1 MQALIGC
8 LMGAGLGLAAW
19 LVVRAW
25 PVPSQEPSAGR
36 QPVLLAGLW
45 GWRGVVVLP
54 MCLALWGGYAGW
66 QAAHPGRTALAVAFT
81 GVLLLVS
88 FVDLRVQRV
97 PYLPLLL
104 LLGLALA
111 QALWLGKPAP
121 WSSLLGLTAGG
132 ALLFLLSLPRRGALG
147 ADDIRLAAALGAMLG
162 LPDILLALGAGILA
176 GGAGALWLL
185 ATHRAGR
192 RDRMAYAPYLALGA
206 WLVWTHSFGLWP

>member
-8 LMGAGLGLAAW
+8 LMGAGLGLAVW
-19 LVVRAW
+19 LAVRAW
-25 PVPSQEPSAGR
+25 PIPSQASPTGR
-36 QPVLLAGLW
+36 QPVLLAGLL
-45 GWRGVVVLP
+45 GRRGVVVLP
-54 MCLALWGGYAGW
+54 LCLALWGAYAGW
-66 QAAHPGRTALAVAFT
+66 QAAQPGRTALAVAFA
-81 GVLLLVS
+81 GVLLLIS
-88 FVDLRVQRV
+88 LVDLRAQRI
-97 PYLPLLL
+97 PCFLLLL

-206 WLVWTHSFGLWP
+206 WLAWTHSFGLWP